1 MATITATNPLDETG
15 ETELEVEF
23 EYYPGRVS
31 HDIEQPDDPEE
42 LEVLGVR
49 DATGADISG
58 QLNDR
63 ELKELKAACWAEVRK
78 SKN

>member
-31 HDIEQPDDPEE
+31 HDIEQPDDP
-42 LEVLGVR
+42 LGVR